1 MAIDSTLSL
10 LDQPMVFVDVETD
23 GMNYVRGHV
32 IEVAAIRVENG
43 RITEEFRSL
52 INPGIDIPYFITNLT
67 GITTHDVQGAPTFH
81 EVADELYEVMEGAL
95 FVAHNVRFD
104 YSFLKQEF
112 RRVGIDF
119 APKQLCTVRLSR
131 ALYPEQR
138 SHKLAALIERH
149 GFVFSDRHRAY
160 DDAHVLWQ
168 FLQHARDNF
177 DEATLL
183 EAFQKQLRHPSLPK
197 HINREVIDAL
207 PEAHGVYFFDDEFGS
222 PVYIGKSVNIK
233 RRVMSHFTRDSEEYK
248 EFKMAQSVH
257 GIRFQATGGE
267 LEALLLESHLIKTL
281 QPLYNRKLRR
291 VTKLTVAVSSVDERG
306 YVTVGLET
314 LADPDDA
321 QRGDILATYP
331 RRGMAKESLLRTV
344 KTYDLCPKLCGLEK
358 SKGACFSYQLGKC
371 RGACVGAESAEDYN
385 RRVALAFEHKK
396 IEVWPYD
403 SPVIVQ
409 EQSYDGEVY
418 KGFVVDEW
426 RIVGYIEQDEFGQTT
441 FSAQSQPFDLDS
453 YKILRAFMNDH
464 AKRLT
469 ISSIS
474 RQHLDDLS

>member
-1 MAIDSTLSL
+1 MGNEKVSIQA

-23 GMNYVRGHV
+23 GMNYVHGHV

-43 RITEEFRSL
+43 QITQEFKSL
-52 INPGIDIPYFITNLT
+52 INPGTEIPYFITNLT
-67 GITTHDVQGAPTFH
+67 GITTSDVQTAPTFH
-81 EVADELYEVMEGAL
+81 EVADELYAVMEGAL

-131 ALYPEQR
+131 ALYPEQK
-138 SHKLAALIERH
+138 SHKLSALIERH

-168 FLQHARDNF
+168 FLQHVQQAF
-177 DEATLL
+177 EYEVIAEAL
-183 EAFQKQLRHPSLPK
+183 QRQLRHPSLPK
-197 HINREVIDAL
+197 YISRDVIDGL
-207 PEAHGVYFFDDEFGS
+207 PETHGVYFFDDESGQ

-233 RRVMSHFTRDSEEYK
+233 RRVMSHFTRDTAEYK
-248 EFKMAQSVH
+248 EFKMAQNVH
-257 GIRFQATGGE
+257 GIRFQQTGGE

-291 VTKLTVAVSSVDERG
+291 VSKLIVAKGTQDEQG
-306 YVTVGLET
+306 YVHVDLQSLDISEES
-314 LADPDDA
+314 LDDS
-321 QRGDILATYP
+321 ILATYT

-344 KTYDLCPKLCGLEK
+344 KTFDLCPKLCGLEK

-371 RGACVGAESAEDYN
+371 RGACVGKESADDYN
-385 RRVALAFEHKK
+385 HRVAQAFQHKK
-396 IEVWPYD
+396 IEAWPYD

-409 EQSYDGEVY
+409 EKIFHPDQVT
-418 KGFVVDEW
+418 KGFVVDDW
-426 RIVGYIEQDEFGQTT
+426 RIVGHIQQQPDLDPVFVRNEL
-441 FSAQSQPFDLDS
+441 PFDLDA
-453 YKILRAFMNDH
+453 YKILRAFMTNK
-464 AKRLT
+464 ARVQ
-469 ISSIS
+469 ISPVAVDY
-474 RQHLDDLS
+474 LAEL